1 MTTVKI
7 KHAHHWIIDRN
18 DFGHCKLPGCD
29 ATKDFRKL
37 QNKRRYDSPEFK
49 AICRLGGLRSRKK
62 KLIWE
67 G

>member
-7 KHAHHWIIDRN
+7 KHVHFWKIDRD
-18 DFGHCKLPGCD
+18 DFGRCKCG

-62 KLIWE
+62 KLAWKD
-67 G
+67 